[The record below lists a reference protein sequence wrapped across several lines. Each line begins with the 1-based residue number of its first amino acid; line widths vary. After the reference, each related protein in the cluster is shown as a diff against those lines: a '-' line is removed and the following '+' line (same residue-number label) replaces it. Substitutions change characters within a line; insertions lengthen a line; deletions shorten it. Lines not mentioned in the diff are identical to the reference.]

1 MALKNRPAR
10 PMQAAASAFF
20 SVALVAG
27 LMPVLPAAAYAEEQ
41 AQPAAGVTA
50 VQEVQTPSLLDEGD
64 TTTAPAAQSLLASL
78 TFTGSGFGGGF
89 DVEYPT
95 SVDASTAV
103 PTYTVTASSSCSNM
117 YVTATLAQGVEG
129 AITASY
135 TDPWGDANSVTIPS
149 GSAKKLEYVIDS
161 SDYPAV
167 GNSFDIKVGDQVAA
181 HVVIVRTLALKTF
194 VVQDASGNALALDP
208 AFKAPSEY
216 TAPAYEYATS
226 IFAGDS
232 ITVKPT
238 SQVSSAT
245 VTVNG
250 EALVNGAAT
259 FTPSFDDQGKAT
271 AAIVLTSGDVT
282 TTYSLTI
289 NELSVPFSGAGT
301 AEDPY
306 VLASAD
312 NLTALSNL
320 VQQGVTFAGKY
331 FKLSENIT
339 LPEGW
344 VPLGAMKSGK
354 TETDPNSNGVNQIA
368 NINVFSGS
376 IDGCD
381 HTVTVPAGGLPLLGF
396 VSGASVSNLKVYG
409 EEIAGYG
416 LVNGYHITGTS
427 AKAIVIDNVTLLSGT
442 KTLKSGFLGGYTS
455 ADFTVEI
462 KNSTIEAGVTI
473 GYDKQQSRIGS
484 FAGSF
489 NGTITNCTSNAD
501 VYGVDM
507 VGGIAGARGNSMSVG
522 TIDGCTFGGSVTA
535 TGTYAGGISG
545 AGYDGLGWGLASA
558 PNAKWST
565 FTNNTVTGDVAGV
578 SRVGGI
584 LGGEGAVYQ
593 CWDNGAGSISNNVV
607 TGAVTGQ
614 TEVGAVIGFLA
625 SLDRYTTVE
634 NNTYAFTSAE
644 KGIGRVEWV
653 DTSCASAATVEGTTY
668 LNSGDTSTPLPDFKA
683 GTGKWDPKCFSQ
695 YNCNRTDDPL
705 GADAENLTRAL
716 QGFIAGTELS
726 AGQPSVVKAGDTVTA
741 DVTDFEMDA
750 ITING
755 VKLNMNMEMDDSE
768 IQDQINEICDAVDKL
783 NDGAIS
789 LADGTGS
796 LVDGAG
802 TLYDGTVKVKDGA
815 GSVKDGMTSLN
826 SGIATVQDALRTLN
840 GKSSTLTDGSAQVL
854 SALQTIQ
861 SSLAGVS
868 VNADQLSALVNSSAQ
883 INAGISS
890 LVAGLSDMNAG
901 IDSYYA
907 NLETAGITDVNAYA
921 ARNEQ
926 AAAALGITDSQRAI
940 YGAYV
945 SGGDGAAVAKIGE
958 LAAAGDAEALAL
970 YQQYAQT
977 GDASGIQS
985 YIQTAGKLINVETL
999 LKADAAYIAGSNTL
1013 IAGVDGALDEQNGA
1027 LMTGAVA
1034 LRDSYAQ
1041 FDAAI
1046 GQMVSSL
1053 SSLAENMTTL
1063 KNGIDALTAQYQTL
1077 NTGISE
1083 YTGAVGQIT
1092 SGYGQICQ
1100 GAATL
1105 ANGTADLYDGTTGL
1119 VSGVK
1124 ELYDGSTDLDE
1135 GAGKLADA
1143 TTEFSDK
1150 TADVDTKVT
1159 DTITDTVDEM
1169 MGKDVEVVSFVSEK
1183 NTNVDSVLF
1192 VMKTDAVQIPD
1203 EEEIDTTVQEE
1214 KTFWQ
1219 KILALFG
1226 VE

>member
-1 MALKNRPAR
+1 MNKNKKTAARMASVVLAGTLTLSGG
-10 PMQAAASAFF
+10 ASA
-20 SVALVAG
+20 
-27 LMPVLPAAAYAEEQ
+27 VLAA
-41 AQPAAGVTA
+41 
-50 VQEVQTPSLLDEGD
+50 TPSEK
-64 TTTAPAAQSLLASL
+64 
-78 TFTGSGFGGGF
+78 
-89 DVEYPT
+89 E
-95 SVDASTAV
+95 
-103 PTYTVTASSSCSNM
+103 
-117 YVTATLAQGVEG
+117 E
-129 AITASY
+129 
-135 TDPWGDANSVTIPS
+135 
-149 GSAKKLEYVIDS
+149 
-161 SDYPAV
+161 
-167 GNSFDIKVGDQVAA
+167 
-181 HVVIVRTLALKTF
+181 VVYAML
-194 VVQDASGNALALDP
+194 DASGDVNGVYVVNQFSGGTIVDYGNYTSVRNLTTEDAITQEGDEVTFHTDADKVYYQGDLDTKDIP
-208 AFKAPSEY
+208 WNISVRYYMDGKEY
-216 TAPAYEYATS
+216 TP
-226 IFAGDS
+226 
-232 ITVKPT
+232 
-238 SQVSSAT
+238 
-245 VTVNG
+245 
-250 EALVNGAAT
+250 
-259 FTPSFDDQGKAT
+259 
-271 AAIVLTSGDVT
+271 
-282 TTYSLTI
+282 
-289 NELSVPFSGAGT
+289 
-301 AEDPY
+301 
-306 VLASAD
+306 
-312 NLTALSNL
+312 
-320 VQQGVTFAGKY
+320 
-331 FKLSENIT
+331 
-339 LPEGW
+339 
-344 VPLGAMKSGK
+344 
-354 TETDPNSNGVNQIA
+354 
-368 NINVFSGS
+368 
-376 IDGCD
+376 
-381 HTVTVPAGGLPLLGF
+381 
-396 VSGASVSNLKVYG
+396 
-409 EEIAGYG
+409 EEIAGMSG
-416 LVNGYHITGTS
+416 ALELKLSISENTKCDESFWDGYALQAAITLDTNQCRN
-427 AKAIVIDNVTLLSGT
+427 IVAEN
-442 KTLKSGFLGGYTS
+442 
-455 ADFTVEI
+455 ATVA
-462 KNSTIEAGVTI
+462 NAGS
-473 GYDKQQSRIGS
+473 DKQLSYI
-484 FAGSF
+484 
-489 NGTITNCTSNAD
+489 
-501 VYGVDM
+501 
-507 VGGIAGARGNSMSVG
+507 
-522 TIDGCTFGGSVTA
+522 
-535 TGTYAGGISG
+535 
-545 AGYDGLGWGLASA
+545 
-558 PNAKWST
+558 
-565 FTNNTVTGDVAGV
+565 
-578 SRVGGI
+578 I
-584 LGGEGAVYQ
+584 L
-593 CWDNGAGSISNNVV
+593 
-607 TGAVTGQ
+607 
-614 TEVGAVIGFLA
+614 
-625 SLDRYTTVE
+625 
-634 NNTYAFTSAE
+634 
-644 KGIGRVEWV
+644 
-653 DTSCASAATVEGTTY
+653 
-668 LNSGDTSTPLPDFKA
+668 P
-683 GTGKWDPKCFSQ
+683 GK
-695 YNCNRTDDPL
+695 
-705 GADAENLTRAL
+705 GADL
-716 QGFIAGTELS
+716 
-726 AGQPSVVKAGDTVTA
+726 TVTA

-826 SGIATVQDALRTLN
+826 SGITTVQDALRTLN

-907 NLETAGITDVNAYA
+907 NLEAAGITDVNAYA
-921 ARNEQ
+921 AQNEQ

-1077 NTGISE
+1077 NTGILE

-1150 TADVDTKVT
+1150 TADADTKVT
-1159 DTITDTVDEM
+1159 NTITDTVDEM

>member
-1 MALKNRPAR
+1 MNKNKKTAAR
-10 PMQAAASAFF
+10 MVSVVLAGTLTLSGGASA
-20 SVALVAG
+20 
-27 LMPVLPAAAYAEEQ
+27 VLAA
-41 AQPAAGVTA
+41 
-50 VQEVQTPSLLDEGD
+50 TPSEK
-64 TTTAPAAQSLLASL
+64 
-78 TFTGSGFGGGF
+78 
-89 DVEYPT
+89 E
-95 SVDASTAV
+95 
-103 PTYTVTASSSCSNM
+103 
-117 YVTATLAQGVEG
+117 E
-129 AITASY
+129 
-135 TDPWGDANSVTIPS
+135 
-149 GSAKKLEYVIDS
+149 
-161 SDYPAV
+161 
-167 GNSFDIKVGDQVAA
+167 
-181 HVVIVRTLALKTF
+181 VVYAML
-194 VVQDASGNALALDP
+194 DASGEVNGVYVVNQFSGGTIVDYGNYTSVRNLTTEDAITQEGDEVTFHTDADKVYYQGDLDTKDIP
-208 AFKAPSEY
+208 WNISVRYYIDGKEY
-216 TAPAYEYATS
+216 TP
-226 IFAGDS
+226 
-232 ITVKPT
+232 
-238 SQVSSAT
+238 
-245 VTVNG
+245 
-250 EALVNGAAT
+250 
-259 FTPSFDDQGKAT
+259 
-271 AAIVLTSGDVT
+271 
-282 TTYSLTI
+282 
-289 NELSVPFSGAGT
+289 
-301 AEDPY
+301 
-306 VLASAD
+306 
-312 NLTALSNL
+312 
-320 VQQGVTFAGKY
+320 
-331 FKLSENIT
+331 
-339 LPEGW
+339 
-344 VPLGAMKSGK
+344 
-354 TETDPNSNGVNQIA
+354 
-368 NINVFSGS
+368 
-376 IDGCD
+376 
-381 HTVTVPAGGLPLLGF
+381 
-396 VSGASVSNLKVYG
+396 
-409 EEIAGYG
+409 EEIAGMSG
-416 LVNGYHITGTS
+416 ALELKLSISENTKCDENFWDGYALQAAITLDTNQCRN
-427 AKAIVIDNVTLLSGT
+427 IVAENATVANVGS
-442 KTLKSGFLGGYTS
+442 
-455 ADFTVEI
+455 
-462 KNSTIEAGVTI
+462 
-473 GYDKQQSRIGS
+473 DKQLSYI
-484 FAGSF
+484 
-489 NGTITNCTSNAD
+489 
-501 VYGVDM
+501 
-507 VGGIAGARGNSMSVG
+507 
-522 TIDGCTFGGSVTA
+522 
-535 TGTYAGGISG
+535 
-545 AGYDGLGWGLASA
+545 
-558 PNAKWST
+558 
-565 FTNNTVTGDVAGV
+565 
-578 SRVGGI
+578 I
-584 LGGEGAVYQ
+584 L
-593 CWDNGAGSISNNVV
+593 
-607 TGAVTGQ
+607 
-614 TEVGAVIGFLA
+614 
-625 SLDRYTTVE
+625 
-634 NNTYAFTSAE
+634 
-644 KGIGRVEWV
+644 
-653 DTSCASAATVEGTTY
+653 
-668 LNSGDTSTPLPDFKA
+668 P
-683 GTGKWDPKCFSQ
+683 GK
-695 YNCNRTDDPL
+695 
-705 GADAENLTRAL
+705 GADL
-716 QGFIAGTELS
+716 
-726 AGQPSVVKAGDTVTA
+726 TVTA

-768 IQDQINEICDAVDKL
+768 IQDQIKEICDAVDKL

-802 TLYDGTVKVKDGA
+802 TLYDGTVKVKEGA
-815 GSVKDGMTSLN
+815 DCVKDGMTSLN
-826 SGIATVQDALRTLN
+826 SGIATVQDARRTLN

-907 NLETAGITDVNAYA
+907 NLAAAGITNVNAYA
-921 ARNEQ
+921 AQNEQ

-945 SGGDGAAVAKIGE
+945 SGGDGAAEAKIGE

-1053 SSLAENMTTL
+1053 SALAENMTTL
-1063 KNGIDALTAQYQTL
+1063 KNGIDTLTMQYQTL

-1092 SGYGQICQ
+1092 SGYEQICQ

-1150 TADVDTKVT
+1150 TADADTKVT

-1192 VMKTDAVQIPD
+1192 VMKTDAVQVQED
-1203 EEEIDTTVQEE
+1203 EDATATVQEE

-1219 KILALFG
+1219 KVLALFG

>member
-1 MALKNRPAR
+1 MALKHRPAH

-27 LMPVLPAAAYAEEQ
+27 LMPALPAAAYAEEQ
-41 AQPAAGVTA
+41 AQPVADIAA
-50 VQEVQTPSLLDEGD
+50 VQEAQTPSLLDEGG

-95 SVDASTAV
+95 SVDTSAAV
-103 PTYTVTASSSCSNM
+103 PTYTVTAPSSCSNM
-117 YVTATLAQGVEG
+117 YVTATLSQGVEG

-149 GSAKKLEYVIDS
+149 GSAKNLEYVIDS

-194 VVQDASGNALALDP
+194 IVQDASGNALALDP

-216 TAPAYEYATS
+216 TAPVYEYATS
-226 IFAGDS
+226 VFAGDS
-232 ITVKPT
+232 ITIKPT
-238 SQVSSAT
+238 SQMSSAT

-259 FTPSFDDQGKAT
+259 LTPSFDDQGKAT
-271 AAIVLTSGDVT
+271 AAIAITSGDVT
-282 TTYSLTI
+282 TTYTLTI
-289 NELSVPFSGAGT
+289 SELSVPFSGAGT

-306 VLASAD
+306 ILASAD

-331 FKLSENIT
+331 FKLSDNIT

-376 IDGCD
+376 IDGCN
-381 HTVTVPAGGLPLLGF
+381 HTVTVPAGGMPLLGF

-442 KTLKSGFLGGYTS
+442 KTLKAGFLGGYTS

-522 TIDGCTFGGSVTA
+522 VIDGCTFGGSVIA

-565 FTNNTVTGDVAGV
+565 FTNNTVTGNVAGA

-593 CWDNGAGSISNNVV
+593 CWDNGVGSISNNVV

-625 SLDRYTTVE
+625 SLDRYTMVE

-653 DTSCASAATVEGTTY
+653 DTSCADTVAVEGTTY

-716 QGFIAGTELS
+716 QGFIAGTALS
-726 AGQPSVVKAGDTVTA
+726 ADQPSVVKAGDTVTVNVTVVA
-741 DVTDFEMDA
+741 NKGVAALAGTIDYDSSAFELISVTKGAGLSEDASFLPADGAAEAAFSFYGNTADASQGIVVATATLKALAASDKATVSVVADKAALEGDTLEYDVTAGAAANVTILAADAQRGDANGNGRVNIVDAQVIYDMSIGRYGEDYSKLALPATWTHETLLWAANVNGDDA
-750 ITING
+750 I
-755 VKLNMNMEMDDSE
+755 
-768 IQDQINEICDAVDKL
+768 DAVD
-783 NDGAIS
+783 AF
-789 LADGTGS
+789 
-796 LVDGAG
+796 
-802 TLYDGTVKVKDGA
+802 
-815 GSVKDGMTSLN
+815 
-826 SGIATVQDALRTLN
+826 AT
-840 GKSSTLTDGSAQVL
+840 
-854 SALQTIQ
+854 
-861 SSLAGVS
+861 
-868 VNADQLSALVNSSAQ
+868 
-883 INAGISS
+883 
-890 LVAGLSDMNAG
+890 
-901 IDSYYA
+901 
-907 NLETAGITDVNAYA
+907 
-921 ARNEQ
+921 
-926 AAAALGITDSQRAI
+926 QRFVH
-940 YGAYV
+940 YGAW
-945 SGGDGAAVAKIGE
+945 E
-958 LAAAGDAEALAL
+958 
-970 YQQYAQT
+970 
-977 GDASGIQS
+977 
-985 YIQTAGKLINVETL
+985 
-999 LKADAAYIAGSNTL
+999 
-1013 IAGVDGALDEQNGA
+1013 
-1027 LMTGAVA
+1027 
-1034 LRDSYAQ
+1034 
-1041 FDAAI
+1041 
-1046 GQMVSSL
+1046 
-1053 SSLAENMTTL
+1053 
-1063 KNGIDALTAQYQTL
+1063 
-1077 NTGISE
+1077 
-1083 YTGAVGQIT
+1083 
-1092 SGYGQICQ
+1092 
-1100 GAATL
+1100 
-1105 ANGTADLYDGTTGL
+1105 
-1119 VSGVK
+1119 
-1124 ELYDGSTDLDE
+1124 
-1135 GAGKLADA
+1135 
-1143 TTEFSDK
+1143 
-1150 TADVDTKVT
+1150 
-1159 DTITDTVDEM
+1159 
-1169 MGKDVEVVSFVSEK
+1169 
-1183 NTNVDSVLF
+1183 
-1192 VMKTDAVQIPD
+1192 
-1203 EEEIDTTVQEE
+1203 
-1214 KTFWQ
+1214 
-1219 KILALFG
+1219 
-1226 VE
+1226 